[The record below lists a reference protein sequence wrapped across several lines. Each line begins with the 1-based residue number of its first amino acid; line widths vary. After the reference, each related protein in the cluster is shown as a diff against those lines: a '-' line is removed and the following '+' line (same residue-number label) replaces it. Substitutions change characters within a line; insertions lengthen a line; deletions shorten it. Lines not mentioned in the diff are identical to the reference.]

1 MFPLTAVHE
10 GKRFTMFARDLAIGE
25 KVGQNSTADTA
36 QNAVV
41 HEEHVV
47 VRHPPCRR
55 QIERAAYDS
64 LT

>member
-1 MFPLTAVHE
+1 
-10 GKRFTMFARDLAIGE
+10 MFARDLAIGE